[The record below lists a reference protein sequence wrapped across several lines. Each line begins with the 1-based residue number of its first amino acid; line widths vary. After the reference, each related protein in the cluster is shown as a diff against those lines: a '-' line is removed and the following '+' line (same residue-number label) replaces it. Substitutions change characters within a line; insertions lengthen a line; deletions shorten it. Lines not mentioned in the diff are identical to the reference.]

1 MLDEFNKAE
10 AKAATHEVPAAPKVP
25 SMEESN
31 GFGDMN
37 ELSEDDF
44 AKHLQE
50 GMAEL
55 LGGMDGNPQL
65 AAEFE
70 AMMKNL
76 TTGGGLGN
84 LEDLVS
90 PPPATEAEKPPAAPK
105 AAAGSASAP
114 EESFQDTIKK
124 TMEKIQ
130 ASGAQATAAAQE
142 ENTDDILAE
151 LMKQMSAG
159 GLDGEGGE
167 EDFSKML
174 LGMMEQLTNKD
185 ILYTPMKE
193 LNEKYPEWMK
203 ENAAKTPTADLERYK
218 RIEKIVGE
226 IVAKFEEK
234 TYSDTNAA
242 DREYIVERMQLVRYT
257 PLEGATVVMFPR
269 VFLLV
274 SLLTNCRCKQ
284 LAPLLQTWLVT
295 WHLHKKRSAHQ
306 MRAVLSNDEM
316 CFFTIYTLALLFAG
330 NIPSYLT

>member
-10 AKAATHEVPAAPKVP
+10 AKPKAAEPAAAAAPKVVP
-25 SMEESN
+25 SEEN
-31 GFGDMN
+31 HGFGDMN
-37 ELSEDDF
+37 ELSEEDF
-44 AKHLQE
+44 AKHLQD

-76 TTGGGLGN
+76 TTGGAGG
-84 LEDLVS
+84 LEDLLGG
-90 PPPATEAEKPPAAPK
+90 PPAAAETPKASGSAAKK
-105 AAAGSASAP
+105 AAAAP
-114 EESFQDTIKK
+114 KTEENFQDTIKK

-142 ENTDDILAE
+142 ESTDDILAE

-174 LGMMEQLTNKD
+174 LGMMEQLTNKE

-193 LNEKYPEWMK
+193 LDEKYPEWMAK
-203 ENAAKTPTADLERYK
+203 NASKTPKEDLERYR
-218 RIEKIVGE
+218 RIEKIVKE

-234 TYSDTNAA
+234 TYNDTNVA
-242 DREYIVERMQLVRYT
+242 DREYIVERMQLVSQ
-257 PLEGATVVMFPR
+257 PFFP
-269 VFLLV
+269 FS
-274 SLLTNCRCKQ
+274 SLKLSITNNTDASSR
-284 LAPLLQTWLVT
+284 LPTT
-295 WHLHKKRSAHQ
+295 
-306 MRAVLSNDEM
+306 
-316 CFFTIYTLALLFAG
+316 
-330 NIPSYLT
+330 

>member
-10 AKAATHEVPAAPKVP
+10 SKPNAVEATPSTAAPKVVP
-25 SMEESN
+25 SEGN
-31 GFGDMN
+31 HGFGDMN
-37 ELSEDDF
+37 ELSEEDF

-76 TTGGGLGN
+76 TTGGAGG
-84 LEDLVS
+84 LEDLLS
-90 PPPATEAEKPPAAPK
+90 APPASAEAPKTEAKASGSSAPK
-105 AAAGSASAP
+105 G
-114 EESFQDTIKK
+114 EENFQETIKK

-142 ENTDDILAE
+142 ESTDDILAE

-159 GLDGEGGE
+159 GLDGDGGE

-174 LGMMEQLTNKD
+174 LGMMEQLTNKE

-193 LNEKYPEWMK
+193 LDEKYPEWMK
-203 ENAAKTPTADLERYK
+203 ANAHKTPKEDLERYR
-218 RIEKIVGE
+218 RIERIVKE

-234 TYSDTNAA
+234 TYSDTNVA
-242 DREYIVERMQLVRYT
+242 DREYIVERMQLVRTLHTT
-257 PLEGATVVMFPR
+257 PPTSSPI
-269 VFLLV
+269 
-274 SLLTNCRCKQ
+274 
-284 LAPLLQTWLVT
+284 
-295 WHLHKKRSAHQ
+295 LH
-306 MRAVLSNDEM
+306 VLN
-316 CFFTIYTLALLFAG
+316 LH
-330 NIPSYLT
+330 P

>member
-1 MLDEFNKAE
+1 MLDEFNKADSKP
-10 AKAATHEVPAAPKVP
+10 KAAETTPTAAAPTTVP
-25 SMEESN
+25 SEEN
-31 GFGDMN
+31 HGFGDMN
-37 ELSEDDF
+37 ELSEEDF

-76 TTGGGLGN
+76 TTGSAGG
-84 LEDLVS
+84 LEDLLG
-90 PPPATEAEKPPAAPK
+90 APPAAAEPVGRASGSGEKKTAAPK
-105 AAAGSASAP
+105 T
-114 EESFQDTIKK
+114 EENFQETIKK

-142 ENTDDILAE
+142 ESTDDILAE

-174 LGMMEQLTNKD
+174 LGMMEQLTNKE

-193 LNEKYPEWMK
+193 LDEKYPEWMEK
-203 ENAAKTPTADLERYK
+203 NAEKTPAADLERYR
-218 RIEKIVGE
+218 RIEKIVKE

-234 TYSDTNAA
+234 TYSDTNVA
-242 DREYIVERMQLVRYT
+242 DREYIVERMQLV
-257 PLEGATVVMFPR
+257 
-269 VFLLV
+269 
-274 SLLTNCRCKQ
+274 S
-284 LAPLLQTWLVT
+284 
-295 WHLHKKRSAHQ
+295 
-306 MRAVLSNDEM
+306 
-316 CFFTIYTLALLFAG
+316 
-330 NIPSYLT
+330 